1 MRLYRFGF
9 DERDLLDD
17 TIEWH
22 RDDVAAMAAAAQLSA
37 DMFRT
42 RDRRE
47 LISLVLCFRVTRT
60 KPPYNC

>member
-22 RDDVAAMAAAAQLSA
+22 RDDVAAMAAAAQSSA

-47 LISLVLCFRVTRT
+47 LISLVLCFRV
-60 KPPYNC
+60 KAGV